1 MFSLHL
7 DQQATYTLTALLPL
21 LFQVGA
27 LAFAIWADAYFKPKQ
42 KRVFLVI
49 LTLVLLLIAQ
59 NYLDVLFYKMETG
72 DLARTLT
79 GMLGYLLRPIILLL
93 LYDLVE
99 PEGRFWQ
106 GWTLVGV
113 NTALYLTPL
122 FSRLVF
128 YIEGNRYHGGPLS
141 KTCLLVS
148 LLLLAGLVVLSIRK
162 ARQTKGREIWIPIV
176 LVPIILLSIWLDY
189 SVGYSEQPVTFLTIG
204 IVGCCTLYYLWPH
217 LQTAQLVAREQR
229 EWQRTQLMLSQIKPH
244 FLYNSLTVI
253 RELIHTDPQAAEQA
267 VDEFS
272 EFLRHNMRSIEAEQ
286 PILLRQE
293 LEHVKSYLA
302 LQKLRFGDEL
312 RVVYDIGCEDMM
324 LPTLTLQPI
333 VENAVSHGIRG
344 SESGDGTVTIR
355 TREFDDHYE
364 ITVTD
369 DGRGFDPAVL
379 EQKDNAHVGLKN
391 VRDRLERLCGG
402 KLEIRSEIGVGTTV
416 TIILPKEGTT

>member
-1 MFSLHL
+1 MFHLSL
-7 DQQATYTLTALLPL
+7 DQQTIYTLMALLPL
-21 LFQVGA
+21 AIQVGA

-59 NYLDVLFYKMETG
+59 NWLDVLFYKWETG
-72 DLARTLT
+72 DLSRTLT

-141 KTCLLVS
+141 KTCLIVS
-148 LLLLAGLVVLSIRK
+148 LLLLAGLVVLSLRK
-162 ARQTKGREIWIPIV
+162 ARQTRGREIWIPIV

-189 SVGYSEQPVTFLTIG
+189 SVGNSEQPVTFLTIG

-217 LQTAQLVAREQR
+217 LQTAQQVAKEQR
-229 EWQRTQLMLSQIKPH
+229 EWQRAQLMLSQIKPH

-253 RELIHTDPQAAEQA
+253 RELIHSNPRAAERA

-302 LQKLRFGDEL
+302 LQQLRFGDEL

-355 TREFDDHYE
+355 TREYE
-364 ITVTD
+364 DRFEIAVID
-369 DGRGFDPAVL
+369 DGRGFDPSIL
-379 EQKDNAHVGLKN
+379 EEDNAHVGLKN
-391 VRDRLERLCGG
+391 VRDRLRRLCNGR
-402 KLEIRSEIGVGTTV
+402 LEIRSMPGQGTTV
-416 TIILPKEGTT
+416 TITLPKG

>member
-1 MFSLHL
+1 MFHLTL
-7 DQQATYTLTALLPL
+7 DQHTTYTLMAMLPL
-21 LFQVGA
+21 VIQVGA
-27 LAFAIWADAYFKPKQ
+27 LAFAIWVDAYFKPKQ
-42 KRVFLVI
+42 KRVFLAL

-59 NYLDVLFYKMETG
+59 NYLDVMFYKWETG

-93 LYDLVE
+93 LYYLVE

-106 GWTLVGV
+106 GFVLVGCNAV
-113 NTALYLTPL
+113 LYLTPL
-122 FSRLVF
+122 FSPLVF
-128 YIEGNRYHGGPLS
+128 SIIDNGYHGGPLS
-141 KTCLLVS
+141 KTCLIIS
-148 LLLLAGLVVLSIRK
+148 LALLAGLVVLSVRK

-189 SVGYSEQPVTFLTIG
+189 SVGYAEQPVTFLTIG

-217 LQTAQLVAREQR
+217 LQTAQLMAMEQR

-253 RELIHTDPQAAEQA
+253 RDLIHTDPEAAERA

-286 PILLRQE
+286 PILLHQE

-312 RVVYDIGCEDMM
+312 QVVYDIACEDMM

-333 VENAVSHGIRG
+333 VENAVSHGIR
-344 SESGDGTVTIR
+344 ESSSGVGTVTIR
-355 TREFDDHYE
+355 TREYDDHYE
-364 ITVTD
+364 ITVID
-369 DGRGFDPAVL
+369 DGCGFDPSIL
-379 EQKDNAHVGLKN
+379 ENEDPSHVGLKN
-391 VRDRLERLCGG
+391 VRDRLSRLCGG
-402 KLEIRSEIGVGTTV
+402 RLELRTAPSQGTQI
-416 TIILPKEGTT
+416 TIILPKM